1 MATQKAKI
9 FYRDRTKIGEGKK
22 SPRFKLVAVSG
33 IDMKIYAKHMR
44 KQELEQIAESTGA
57 ELVLLTAVKT
67 GDKDEVEVKE

>member
-67 GDKDEVEVKE
+67 GDKDEVEVKG

>member
-57 ELVLLTAVKT
+57 ELVLLAAIKT
-67 GDKDEVEVKE
+67 GDKDEIEVKG

>member
-33 IDMKIYAKHMR
+33 LDMKIYAKHIR

-57 ELVLLTAVKT
+57 ELVLLAAIKT
-67 GDKDEVEVKE
+67 GDKDEVEVKG